1 MLSDF
6 DSKRS
11 IVQKH
16 IRNLSVMRKS
26 IFVLVLLLFAPMT
39 SVYALSLTDIDLSS
53 KLNEPLDARI
63 PLRALQP
70 GDMETIRVKLADVEY
85 FTRANLERP
94 SVLDNLLF
102 KAIQNPSGSAYIQIT
117 TENAINEPFLSFIV
131 EVSWSRGRILREY
144 TLLLDPPMYTGVASS
159 TVKKA
164 ETATARTVT
173 DGATTPKTSESS
185 TTKTL
190 TPSTITVSEKPDST
204 DISNLYGPVAA
215 KDTLWSVATRFR
227 PNKSVSIEQMMLL
240 IQQYNPD
247 AFSQN
252 NINTLKAGAILRI
265 PNPGKTAT
273 IPQAQALAEV
283 KQQHTAWEEFR
294 QKLAGKTTAAPDGSP
309 VPSVETRVDSTEIER
324 SGRVEILSAG
334 SAVEGVGQVGKKDNI
349 EGLRAE
355 ISLVKEEI
363 DAKSRENEELRSRL
377 IEAENLIQEFVHLM
391 EIQSDEINALK
402 RKLAE
407 TRSEIEVTEPQPTK
421 PEVKI
426 PTTSQVTHD
435 GDDTRIPDEEVEPP
449 VSKTEKAEEMAIE
462 QGAPIASV
470 PISEPTLDATT
481 STEPKV
487 TASESIPEKAQ
498 FMDRIHD
505 NLIIIVA
512 GLGGILVLIGAIVLW
527 LRRQREI
534 TEEQESNNV
543 VKTTETFINP
553 QGIGIDT
560 KGTFS
565 SNEPDSS
572 SNQAKTPFQGTLPNQ
587 EEKPA
592 EPSVPQQSETD
603 PFLSIKESISSIP
616 EAKPISDTESDMVEK
631 ITDKSSPPPAA
642 TSDPSNTKTILTS
655 ETEPP
660 PLEPPPT
667 KGKATKPTAT
677 EGENLNLDF
686 GFDSDSEVSDELPAK
701 ENNQAQVPD
710 FPSTDMSDGTI
721 DETQTKLDLAQ
732 AYIDMGDTEGA
743 RNILSKILKKGTKA
757 HKSIA
762 RELLGKL
769 D

>member
-1 MLSDF
+1 
-6 DSKRS
+6 
-11 IVQKH
+11 
-16 IRNLSVMRKS
+16 MRKS
-26 IFVLVLLLFAPMT
+26 IFVLVLLLLAPMT
-39 SVYALSLTDIDLSS
+39 GVYALSLTDIDLSS
-53 KLNEPLDARI
+53 KLNEPLNARI
-63 PLRALQP
+63 PLHALQP
-70 GDMETIRVKLADVEY
+70 GDMETIRVKLADIEY

-102 KAIQNPSGSAYIQIT
+102 KAIQTPSGSAHIQIT

-131 EVSWSRGRILREY
+131 EVNWSRGRILREY
-144 TLLLDPPMYTGVASS
+144 TLLLDPPMYTGTVSS

-164 ETATARTVT
+164 ETATDKTVT
-173 DGATTPKTSESS
+173 GGAAVTTTKTAESS

-190 TPSTITVSEKPDST
+190 APSTTTVSEKPDGT
-204 DISNLYGPVAA
+204 DISNHYGPVAA

-265 PNPGKTAT
+265 PNSGKTAT
-273 IPQAQALAEV
+273 IPQAKALAEV
-283 KQQHTAWEEFR
+283 KQQHAAWEEFR
-294 QKLAGKTTAAPDGSP
+294 QKLAGKPTATPDGSP
-309 VPSVETRVDSTEIER
+309 VPSVETKVGSTEIER

-349 EGLRAE
+349 KGLRAE
-355 ISLVKEEI
+355 ISLVKEEV
-363 DAKSRENEELRSRL
+363 DAKNRENEELRSRL

-402 RKLAE
+402 KKLAE
-407 TRSEIEVTEPQPTK
+407 TRSEIEVTEPQPAK

-435 GDDTRIPDEEVEPP
+435 GDDARIPDEKVEPP

-462 QGAPIASV
+462 QGAPIAPA
-470 PISEPTLDATT
+470 PISEPTIDATT

-487 TASESIPEKAQ
+487 TTSEPIPGKAR
-498 FMDRIHD
+498 FTDRIHD

-560 KGTFS
+560 KGIFS

-631 ITDKSSPPPAA
+631 ITDKSSAPPAA

-660 PLEPPPT
+660 PLEPPPI

-677 EGENLNLDF
+677 EGENLDLDF
-686 GFDSDSEVSDELPAK
+686 GFDSDSEVSDELPAE
-701 ENNQAQVPD
+701 ENNQTQVPD

-743 RNILSKILKKGTKA
+743 RNILDKILKKGSKA